1 MKPLFLFVRPP
12 RPQWPFNGPTTA
24 FWPPLAFASMAAA
37 LRENVPGLQ
46 VAILDAPALAM
57 GWRTLARQLH
67 SLQPRFIAIGEEA
80 VSCVEGLRIARLA
93 KEMGACVLAG
103 GCFFSWV
110 APQVLA
116 GKLVDVVVHGE
127 GEQTVVE
134 LAHALLENDLSALR
148 PVAGISFLDGDECV
162 FTGWREPMADLDC
175 LPLPAWDLL
184 PMEKYGSRSRHH
196 PGFASIEASRGCSHG
211 CEFCILWR
219 QMGRFHAHRAV
230 PWLRTKSAA
239 RLFEEIRILM
249 DRYHRRYLGWVDPCF
264 NADPRLAAELSE
276 LLLREHRILG
286 QSAWLRADYLLRDH
300 DSGALKLWSA
310 AGWNEAYLG
319 VERMEPSELA
329 RLGKGNRNGEVAR
342 AARML
347 QVDYPQVVTFGS
359 AIYGFSWDSRET
371 VRALFNAAER
381 LPLDHIFFIPFTPL
395 PGTPSWRPEMW
406 DATGG
411 AFRAFDFVPRPGSG
425 AAQPQLSSEIARSYL
440 LRWSPQRLRKM
451 ATGLLSSNAR
461 RRGITWNILLR
472 VLPLFLASALHTTAD
487 STSGMIFPAW
497 YEN

>member
-12 RPQWPFNGPTTA
+12 RPLWPFNGPTTA
-24 FWPPLAFASMAAA
+24 FWPPLAFASMAAG
-37 LRENVPGLQ
+37 LRENVPGIQ

-57 GWRTLARQLH
+57 GWTTLARHLR

-93 KEMGACVLAG
+93 RDLGARVIAG

-110 APQVLA
+110 APQVLD
-116 GKLVDVVVHGE
+116 GRLVDIVVHGE
-127 GEQTVVE
+127 GEQTIVE
-134 LAHALLENDLSALR
+134 LARALLEEDSSALR
-148 PVAGISFLDGDECV
+148 GVAGISFLDGDELV
-162 FTGWREPMADLDC
+162 FTGWREPMADLDS
-175 LPLPAWDLL
+175 LPIPAWDLL

-196 PGFASIEASRGCSHG
+196 PGFASVEASRGCTHG

-219 QMGRFHAHRAV
+219 QMGRFHARRAV
-230 PWLRTKSAA
+230 PWLRTKSAP
-239 RLFEEIRILM
+239 RLLEEIRLLM

-276 LLLREHRILG
+276 LLLRDHRVMG

-300 DSGALKLWSA
+300 ESGALKLWSA
-310 AGWNEAYLG
+310 SGWNEAYLG
-319 VERMEPSELA
+319 VERMDPSELA

-342 AARML
+342 AASLL
-347 QVDYPQVVTFGS
+347 QVHYPQVVTFGS
-359 AIYGFSWDSRET
+359 AIYGFPWDTRET
-371 VRALFNAAER
+371 VHTLFDEAER

-395 PGTPSWRPEMW
+395 PGTPFWQPNSWDP
-406 DATGG
+406 GG
-411 AFRAFDFVPRPGSG
+411 DAFRAFDFVPRPGSG
-425 AAQPQLSSEIARSYL
+425 AARPELSSEMARSYL
-440 LRWSPQRLRKM
+440 LRWSIQRFHKM
-451 ATGLLSSNAR
+451 AAGLFSADSR

-472 VLPLFLASALHTTAD
+472 VLPLFLSSALRTTAN
-487 STSGMIFPAW
+487 STSGMVFPAW